1 MNEKVNYEDTLFY
14 ISMKIKNIKKS
25 FLLNIS
31 AEYFSERQA
40 EDILFIF
47 HTLQKVLRELSD
59 NKFLINRNQYLNSL
73 VRVYM
78 QFLELIRIYMKNDQ
92 KELVE
97 KSIIRQIMKIREV
110 VQNDLS
116 DIREILTQE
125 DQTEVEKD
133 LISNEELNFLMAP
146 GLIDDEDST
155 EL

>member
-14 ISMKIKNIKKS
+14 ISMKIKNIQKS

-31 AEYFSERQA
+31 ATYFAERQA

-73 VRVYM
+73 VRVQM
-78 QFLELIRIYMKNDQ
+78 QFTELIVSYMKEEQ
-92 KELVE
+92 KELVD
-97 KSIIRQIMKIREV
+97 KSILRQIVKIQEM

-116 DIREILTQE
+116 DIRDILNQE
-125 DQTEVEKD
+125 EQTEVEKD

>member
-14 ISMKIKNIKKS
+14 ISMKIKNIQKS

-31 AEYFSERQA
+31 PAYFAERQA

-47 HTLQKVLRELSD
+47 HTLQKVLRELAD

-73 VRVYM
+73 VRVLM
-78 QFLELIRIYMKNDQ
+78 QFTELIRSYLKEEQ
-92 KELVE
+92 KELVD
-97 KSIIRQIMKIREV
+97 KSILRQIMKIQEM

-116 DIREILTQE
+116 DIRDILNQNE
-125 DQTEVEKD
+125 QTEVEKD

-146 GLIDDEDST
+146 GLINDDETT
-155 EL
+155 EF